1 MVCPKCKGENVTISA
16 NTYVKSKRRSFLW
29 NLFMILCTGGLW
41 LLWMLVRRRKE
52 KVVHEKTALCQ
63 SCGCSWKI
71 R

>member
-1 MVCPKCKGENVTISA
+1 MNCPKCDERNVNVQV

-29 NLFMILCTGGLW
+29 NLLWIVCTGGLW

-52 KVVHEKTALCQ
+52 EIITEKTAVCQ
-63 SCGCSWKI
+63 VCGYSWNI